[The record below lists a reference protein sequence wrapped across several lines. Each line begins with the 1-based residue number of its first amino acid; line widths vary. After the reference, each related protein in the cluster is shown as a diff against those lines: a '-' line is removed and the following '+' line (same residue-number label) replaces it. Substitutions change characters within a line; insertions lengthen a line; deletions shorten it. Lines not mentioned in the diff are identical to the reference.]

1 MGAIENSLLIVKER
15 KLQQKR
21 PSIRKNR
28 RGVEARAG
36 LLPRDATGQFTGAVV
51 HERNPYEGLRPEEMI
66 VRDHLALDRTRLANE
81 RTLLAYLRS
90 GVALVLAGA
99 TLLHFSQSTWLE
111 WVGLACIPIGI
122 LTLLFGSWRFTV
134 TARRLRRI
142 S

>member
-1 MGAIENSLLIVKER
+1 MH
-15 KLQQKR
+15 Q
-21 PSIRKNR
+21 
-28 RGVEARAG
+28 
-36 LLPRDATGQFTGAVV
+36 RD
-51 HERNPYEGLRPEEMI
+51 PYEGLRQEEMI

-99 TLLHFSQSTWLE
+99 TLLHFSEGTWLE
-111 WVGLACIPIGI
+111 WVGLACIPVGI
-122 LTLLFGSWRFTV
+122 LTMIFGSWRFTA